1 MRRTRLALIIASAG
15 LLAAGLAPAAGCSRS
30 GGTNA
35 TENQPAGEPGKYLAD
50 FDRAWELVRDTHY
63 DENYNGVDWNAV
75 RDELRPRAEMARTR
89 PEMRAL
95 INEMVGRLN
104 QSHFGIIPQ
113 EVETPGAMI
122 ETEAADS
129 GDGSATPEIPTG
141 DGDGNA
147 DPGIDFR
154 VIDGRA
160 TVTAIRSGSAAE
172 RAGVRTGWVIGKIR
186 DRDITAII
194 SDLAEAV
201 GEHTSQLYALQTI
214 ESMIDG
220 RPGTPTEI
228 TFLDGADAERTLELM
243 RNDPPGMPVKFGNL
257 PTINTHFEHRW
268 LTPEETG
275 DPDTKVGY
283 IAFNIFMIPVAP
295 QFERAMYEFK
305 DADGVIIDLRGN
317 PGGVGAMAGAL
328 GRFFVTE
335 KQNLGIM
342 SMRGAELQFNAEP
355 VAVTSAGERLPP
367 FTGPVAM
374 LIDPT
379 SASTSEVFAGGM
391 RAIGRI
397 TTFGQRTAGMALPA
411 AMDRLPSG
419 DVLLHAIADYVNS
432 DGTRLEGDGVPA
444 DVEVPLNRNDLLDG
458 IDAPLREAAH
468 WIVNQTA
475 AQPTANEN

>member
-1 MRRTRLALIIASAG
+1 MRRTRLALFIASAG
-15 LLAAGLAPAAGCSRS
+15 LLAVGLVAVPGCSGS
-30 GGTNA
+30 GGTGA
-35 TENQPAGEPGKYLAD
+35 AEKQPAGEPGKYLPD

-89 PEMRAL
+89 AEMRAL
-95 INEMVGRLN
+95 INEMVSRLN

-113 EVETPGAMI
+113 EVETPDALA
-122 ETEAADS
+122 ETATADN
-129 GDGSATPEIPTG
+129 SATPEIPTG

-160 TVTAIRSGSAAE
+160 IVTAIRTGSAAE
-172 RAGVRTGWVIGKIR
+172 RAGVRTGWIISKVR

-194 SDLAEAV
+194 TDLAEAV
-201 GEHTSQLYALQTI
+201 GEHTSQIYALQTI
-214 ESMIDG
+214 ERMIDG
-220 RPGTPTEI
+220 RPGTTIEI
-228 TFLDGADAERTLELM
+228 TFLDGADAEHTLDLM
-243 RNDPPGMPVKFGNL
+243 RNNPPGMPVKFGNL
-257 PTINTHFEHRW
+257 PTINTYFEHRW
-268 LTPEETG
+268 LTAEETG
-275 DPDTKVGY
+275 DPDAKVGY

-335 KQNLGIM
+335 KKNLGTM

-374 LIDPT
+374 LIDSA

-444 DVEVPLNRNDLLDG
+444 DVEVPLNRKDLLDG

-475 AQPTANEN
+475 AQPTANDN